1 MLLLVQHLKD
11 VKLSLAGPAAY
22 VHTINLPA
30 NLFKKSSFRQTS
42 GTETRVALPNNS
54 IEAGAA
60 PSLLTTTPGWQLP
73 IPAQAAASAGAASNN
88 ESHLGTQA
96 PQGTECLIWVHRCT
110 GISAS
115 N

>member
-11 VKLSLAGPAAY
+11 VKFSLAGPAAPM
-22 VHTINLPA
+22 HAINLPA
-30 NLFKKSSFRQTS
+30 NLFKKSSFHQTS
-42 GTETRVALPNNS
+42 SAEARVALPNIS

-60 PSLLTTTPGWQLP
+60 PSLPTTRPGWQLP

-96 PQGTECLIWVHRCT
+96 PQGVECLIWVHRCT
-110 GISAS
+110 GISVS